1 MMQQLKQQVCDMALQ
16 SYREGLFAGTS
27 GNLSAYN
34 REEDYLVITP
44 SSIPYE
50 GMTAED
56 MMVLRPDGTVLEG
69 KHRPSSEWRMHAA
82 IYQQRPDLGAIVH
95 THSPYATSYAVEGK
109 EIPAVLI
116 EMAAFLGGEVPLA
129 AFALPG
135 TWEVGQT
142 ALEALRERAA
152 CLLQNHGV
160 LAVGSNLQRAHLC
173 AVYVEDAAKICT
185 LAEIHGPLKP
195 LDEETVRKIRES

>member
-16 SYREGLFAGTS
+16 SYHEGLFAGTS

-34 REEDYLVITP
+34 REEDYMVITP
-44 SSIPYE
+44 SSVPYE

-56 MMVLRPDGTVLEG
+56 MMVLRPDGKVLEG
-69 KHRPSSEWRMHAA
+69 RHRPSSEWRMHAA

-95 THSPYATSYAVEGK
+95 THSPYATSYAVAGR

-142 ALEALRERAA
+142 ALVALRDRAA

-160 LAVGSNLQRAHLC
+160 LAVGNTLQRAHLC

-185 LAEIHGPLKP
+185 LAEIHGPVQP
-195 LDEETVRKIRES
+195 LDADIVRQIRES